1 MNIFNLDR
9 QTLLNG
15 IAIFMILLFCL
26 NLIMLVL
33 AINLRREGKENL
45 RLNTIVQI
53 SSLIIGMISIL
64 ISFGYWCIL
73 K

>member
-1 MNIFNLDR
+1 MSILSFDR

-64 ISFGYWCIL
+64 ISFVYWCI
-73 K
+73 

>member
-1 MNIFNLDR
+1 MSIFNLDR

-15 IAIFMILLFCL
+15 IANFMILLFCL

-45 RLNTIVQI
+45 RLNTFVQI
-53 SSLIIGMISIL
+53 SLLIIGMISIL